1 MRNEVACPAILGL
14 PRNLPVLIGSA
25 MTVPAPWMQIEG
37 DRLHVPAAAPFA
49 VADARPWSVDSR
61 LGFRGVR

>member
-25 MTVPAPWMQIEG
+25 MTLPAPQMHIEG
-37 DRLHVPAAAPFA
+37 DRLHVPTAAPSA
-49 VADARPWSVDSR
+49 VAAARPWFVDSR